1 MQNEYRRPAGENA
14 DGAPTVRNILPWRDM
29 EKKVA
34 MRLAAK
40 AAAGELDGFDK
51 NNKEPGSG
59 DIEKAPDSGV
69 RSSVNEPV
77 LPDDGAP
84 LSFQVYTVAD
94 LDKHVSARPP
104 RMSMAFAQAYEP
116 PPEPASA
123 RELWTATKGIFAAL
137 FSFVHAHVHRVKPR
151 PRLRSLLEP
160 AVATWRAQLKKTLA
174 VLPWKKIAITMGI
187 AFGTLLVL
195 LFIVLT
201 AAELTDD
208 LKPAKTT
215 STSAVTSSD
224 SKEAPSQ
231 GGVIEID
238 EEPQEQAQDQAQ
250 PAQQPAAAAAEK
262 PAPKAKAA
270 KPRPKAGA
278 APTGKKKSEV
288 FVP

>member
-51 NNKEPGSG
+51 NKEPGSG

-69 RSSVNEPV
+69 RPSVNEPV

-104 RMSMAFAQAYEP
+104 RMSMAFAQAYV
-116 PPEPASA
+116 PPEPATVG
-123 RELWTATKGIFAAL
+123 ELWAATKGIFAAL
-137 FSFVHAHVHRVKPR
+137 FLFVHAHVHRVKPR

-160 AVATWRAQLKKTLA
+160 AVATWKEQFKKTLA
-174 VLPWKKIAITMGI
+174 VLPWRKIAITMGI

-195 LFIVLT
+195 LFVVLT

-215 STSAVTSSD
+215 STSAITSSD

-231 GGVIEID
+231 GGGVIEID

-250 PAQQPAAAAAEK
+250 PAQQQPAAAAAEK
-262 PAPKAKAA
+262 PAPKAKTA

-278 APTGKKKSEV
+278 APAGKKKSEV